1 MIKIGNIKS
10 IQNINIIDMLRK
22 NNAIL
27 LGGMGERIIK
37 YKCAEENT
45 DIFLNIGLDNL
56 IIFKKGKKIV
66 KKILVDDIDN
76 AKYFLENIGLKKVGT
91 LERYRLKW
99 NYKGSIV
106 NLDELP
112 NRDIYRNF
120 RKRKAK
126 R

>member
-1 MIKIGNIKS
+1 M
-10 IQNINIIDMLRK
+10 QNTNIIDMLRK

-27 LGGMGERIIK
+27 LGGMREKIIK
-37 YKCAEENT
+37 FKCVEENT
-45 DIFLNIGLDNL
+45 DVFFNIGFDNL
-56 IIFKKGKKIV
+56 IILKKDEKIIKKIF
-66 KKILVDDIDN
+66 VDDIDN

-112 NRDIYRNF
+112 KRNFHRNF
-120 RKRKAK
+120 REREAK
-126 R
+126 RQNCKRIKD